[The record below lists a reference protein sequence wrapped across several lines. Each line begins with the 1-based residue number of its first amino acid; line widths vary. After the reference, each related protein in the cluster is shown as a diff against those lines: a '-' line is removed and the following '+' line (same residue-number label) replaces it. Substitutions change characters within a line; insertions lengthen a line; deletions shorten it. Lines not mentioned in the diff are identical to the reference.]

1 MAENAKIIK
10 LVDGTEAMFDINTSL
25 SDIDKRL
32 LAEGLPAR
40 DTKIKPFAER
50 GDAETAMA
58 KINLPIV
65 QGVTGVLGLPALIQE
80 GLQLGAEK
88 ISQAGLNPLAV
99 FYGSLGEKR
108 TPEQT
113 RAGRPIGTL
122 PTPVQMQKA
131 VGEYIP
137 MQRAESFPGQL
148 AQTAVRNVVSAPVPG
163 AVLPSLL
170 SAGGE
175 ESLAFPFRGTDLEP
189 YARMVGGVAAP
200 LVSAPS
206 VMRSPLERMYAE
218 STKRM
223 TPQEIEA
230 AQRLQQQSFQMGMPV
245 TSFEA
250 MQQAAQGRTTLP
262 SIQRQVEGTPR
273 SAPIMAE
280 FMGTRGR
287 QTQETLEQTFPM
299 TTRQKMGTE
308 VQRSAKE
315 EQRAVQAQITK
326 EASPAFE
333 AIKEKKIPQS
343 WMKNLENES
352 AVISEA
358 SKAVDNIPA
367 YQDLLKGYETN
378 SIARIEAMRQFL
390 SDKYS
395 ILAGASQGKV
405 TGEMLAYDN
414 ARRKLLEKADDQIN
428 AYKPAREQYQ
438 ATREKFEAPIIES
451 PIPALAKTNELA
463 KQFGDVFATNP
474 AQSGLN
480 PDKVT
485 RTMQAMAKSDPNLP
499 KEFLNQYM
507 RASLEGVQRAASR
520 QAGTVGA
527 RFADTIVKNTTQR
540 ENLKAAFRE
549 VYGTK
554 GSEAVKGLN
563 VMLDVLEAQGRRLPA
578 GSQTQEKG
586 MLAEESIGL
595 LGKSFK
601 NIPGAIGNL
610 YQGIF
615 YGRDYEKIAKAMTS
629 PNGVEALEKLA
640 KAGKDRKKIGLAF
653 TELQQVVKSFDEE
666 QE

>member
-1 MAENAKIIK
+1 MAENAKIVK
-10 LVDGTEAMFDINTSL
+10 LVDGTEAMFDITASL
-25 SDIDKRL
+25 SDIDKKL
-32 LAEGLPAR
+32 AAEGLPAR
-40 DTKIKPFAER
+40 DTKVKPFAER
-50 GDAETAMA
+50 SDVETTLA

-65 QGVTGVLGLPALIQE
+65 QGVTGILGLPALIQE

-88 ISQAGLNPLAV
+88 ISQAVMG
-99 FYGSLGEKR
+99 R

-113 RAGRPIGTL
+113 RVSRPIATL

-163 AVLPSLL
+163 ALVPSLL
-170 SAGGE
+170 AAGGE
-175 ESLAFPFRGTDLEP
+175 ETLAYPFRGTDLEP

-200 LVSAPS
+200 LVSAPT
-206 VMRSPLERMYAE
+206 VMRSPLERMYTE
-218 STKRM
+218 STRTM
-223 TPQEIEA
+223 TPRDIELA
-230 AQRLQQQSFQMGMPV
+230 KRIQQQSFDIGMPT

-262 SIQRQVEGTPR
+262 AIQRQVEVTPS
-273 SAPIMAE
+273 SAPLMAE

-287 QTQETLEQTFPM
+287 QTQQALEQAFPM

-308 VQRSAKE
+308 VQKSALA
-315 EQRAVQAQITK
+315 EQRAVQKQITE
-326 EASPAFE
+326 EASPALE
-333 AIKEKKIPQS
+333 AVKEKKIPQS
-343 WMKNLENES
+343 WMTNLENES
-352 AVISEA
+352 AVIAEA

-395 ILAGASQGKV
+395 TLAAQAQGKV
-405 TGEMLAYDN
+405 TGEMKAYEA
-414 ARRKLLEKADDQIN
+414 ARKKLLDRADEQVKG
-428 AYKPAREQYQ
+428 YKPARELYQ
-438 ATREKFEAPIIES
+438 GTREKFEAPIIES
-451 PIPALAKTNELA
+451 PIPGLAKTNELA
-463 KQFGDVFATNP
+463 TQFGEVFAKNP
-474 AQSGLN
+474 AQLGLT

-485 RTMQAMAKSDPNLP
+485 RTMQAMGKADPNLP

-507 RASLEGVQRAASR
+507 RASLESVQRAAST

-554 GSEAVKGLN
+554 GTEAVKGLN

-578 GSQTQEKG
+578 GSPTAEKG
-586 MLAEESIGL
+586 MLAEASVGL
-595 LGKSFK
+595 LGKSFR

-615 YGRDYEKIAKAMTS
+615 YGRDYEKIAKAITS
-629 PNGVEALEKLA
+629 PNGIETLEKLA
-640 KAGKDRKKIGLAF
+640 KAGKDRKKIGLAL
-653 TELQQVVKSFDEE
+653 TEMQQVVKAFDEE
-666 QE
+666 QSE

>member
-1 MAENAKIIK
+1 MAETGKIVRLK
-10 LVDGTEAMFDINTSL
+10 DGSEAVFNIRESL
-25 SDIDKRL
+25 ADIDKKL
-32 LAEGLPAR
+32 SEQGLER
-40 DTKIKPFAER
+40 DPSVKPYAER
-50 GDAETAMA
+50 GAVDTALA

-88 ISQAGLNPLAV
+88 ISQAVMG
-99 FYGSLGEKR
+99 R

-113 RAGRPIGTL
+113 RVSRPIATL
-122 PTPVQMQKA
+122 PTPAQMQKA

-163 AVLPSLL
+163 AVVPSLL
-170 SAGGE
+170 AAGGE
-175 ESLAFPFRGTDLEP
+175 ETLAYPFRGTDLEP
-189 YARMVGGVAAP
+189 YARMVGGVATP

-206 VMRSPLERMYAE
+206 VMRSPLERMYTE
-218 STKRM
+218 STRAMSPRDIELAKR
-223 TPQEIEA
+223 I
-230 AQRLQQQSFQMGMPV
+230 QQQSFDIGMPT

-262 SIQRQVEGTPR
+262 AIQRQVEVTPR
-273 SAPIMAE
+273 SAPLMAE

-287 QTQETLEQTFPM
+287 QTQETLEQAFPM

-308 VQRSAKE
+308 VQKSALA
-315 EQRAVQAQITK
+315 EQRAVQKQITE
-326 EASPAFE
+326 EASPALE
-333 AIKEKKIPQS
+333 AVKEKKIPQS
-343 WMKNLENES
+343 WMTNLENES
-352 AVISEA
+352 AVIAEA

-395 ILAGASQGKV
+395 TLAAQAQGKV
-405 TGEMLAYDN
+405 TGEMKAYEA
-414 ARRKLLEKADDQIN
+414 ARKKLLDRADEQVKG
-428 AYKPAREQYQ
+428 YKPAREQYQ

-451 PIPALAKTNELA
+451 PIPGLARTNELA
-463 KQFGDVFATNP
+463 TQFGEVFAKNP
-474 AQSGLN
+474 AQVGLT

-485 RTMQAMAKSDPNLP
+485 RTMQAMGKADANLP

-554 GSEAVKGLN
+554 GTEAVKGLN

-578 GSQTQEKG
+578 GSPTAEKG
-586 MLAEESIGL
+586 MLAEESVGL
-595 LGKSFK
+595 LGKSFR

-615 YGRDYEKIAKAMTS
+615 YGRDYEKIAKAITS
-629 PNGVEALEKLA
+629 PNGIETLEKLA

-653 TELQQVVKSFDEE
+653 TELQQVVKSLDEE

>member
-1 MAENAKIIK
+1 MANRKVVK
-10 LVDGTEAMFDINTSL
+10 LTDGTEADFDINASL
-25 SDIDKRL
+25 ADIDKRL
-32 LAEGLPAR
+32 AQEGLER
-40 DTKIKPFAER
+40 DTKVKPFAER
-50 GDAETAMA
+50 SEVDTTMA

-88 ISQAGLNPLAV
+88 ISQAVMG
-99 FYGSLGEKR
+99 R

-113 RAGRPIGTL
+113 RAGRPIATL
-122 PTPVQMQKA
+122 PTPVQMQRA

-175 ESLAFPFRGTDLEP
+175 ESLAYPFRGTDLEP
-189 YARMVGGVAAP
+189 YARMVGGVATP
-200 LVSAPS
+200 LVAAPG
-206 VMRSPLERMYAE
+206 VIKSPLERMYAE
-218 STKRM
+218 STRTM
-223 TPQEIEA
+223 TPREIEQA
-230 AQRLQQQSFQMGMPV
+230 SRLQQQSFQMGMPV

-262 SIQRQVEGTPR
+262 SIQRQVEATPR

-280 FMGTRGR
+280 FMGTRGQ
-287 QTQETLEQTFPM
+287 QTQETLERAFPI
-299 TTRQKMGTE
+299 TQRPKMGTE
-308 VQRSAKE
+308 VQRAAQA
-315 EQRAVQAQITK
+315 EQRAVQKQITE

-343 WMKNLENES
+343 WMTNLENES
-352 AVISEA
+352 AVIAEA

-367 YQDLLKGYETN
+367 YKDLLKGFESN
-378 SIARIEAMRQFL
+378 SIARVEAMRQYL
-390 SDKYS
+390 ADKYDN
-395 ILAGASQGKV
+395 LATQAQGKV
-405 TGEMLAYDN
+405 TGEMKAYQT
-414 ARRKLLEKADDQIN
+414 ARTKLVQKADDQVTG
-428 AYKPAREQYQ
+428 YKPAREQYQ
-438 ATREKFEAPIIES
+438 ATREKFETPIIES
-451 PIPALAKTNELA
+451 PIPNLARTNELA
-463 KQFGDVFATNP
+463 KQFGEVFATNP

-480 PDKVT
+480 PEKVS
-485 RTMQAMAKSDPNLP
+485 RTIKAMANADPNLP

-507 RASLEGVQRAASR
+507 RASLEGVQRASSR

-527 RFADTIVKNTTQR
+527 RFADTIVKNTTQK
-540 ENLKAAFRE
+540 ENLKVAFRE

-563 VMLDVLEAQGRRLPA
+563 VMLDVLEAQGRRLPS
-578 GSQTQEKG
+578 GSPTAEKG

-595 LGKSFK
+595 LGKSFR

-615 YGRDYEKIAKAMTS
+615 YGRDYEKIAKAITS

-653 TELQQVVKSFDEE
+653 TEIQQIVKSFDEE
-666 QE
+666 QQ

>member
-1 MAENAKIIK
+1 MANRKVVK
-10 LVDGTEAMFDINTSL
+10 LTDGTEADFDINASL
-25 SDIDKRL
+25 ADIDKRL
-32 LAEGLPAR
+32 AQEGLER
-40 DTKIKPFAER
+40 DTKVKPFAER
-50 GDAETAMA
+50 GEVDTTMA

-88 ISQAGLNPLAV
+88 ISQAVMG
-99 FYGSLGEKR
+99 R

-113 RAGRPIGTL
+113 RAGRPIATL
-122 PTPVQMQKA
+122 PTPVQMQRA

-175 ESLAFPFRGTDLEP
+175 ESLAYPFRGTDLEP
-189 YARMVGGVAAP
+189 YARMVGGVATP
-200 LVSAPS
+200 LVAAPG
-206 VMRSPLERMYAE
+206 VIKSPLERMYAE
-218 STKRM
+218 STRTM
-223 TPQEIEA
+223 TPREIEQA
-230 AQRLQQQSFQMGMPV
+230 SRLQQQSFQMGMPV

-262 SIQRQVEGTPR
+262 SIQRQVEATPR

-280 FMGTRGR
+280 FMGTRGQ
-287 QTQETLEQTFPM
+287 QTQETLERAFPI
-299 TTRQKMGTE
+299 TQRPKMGTE
-308 VQRSAKE
+308 VQRAAQA
-315 EQRAVQAQITK
+315 EQRAVQKQITE

-343 WMKNLENES
+343 WMTNLENES
-352 AVISEA
+352 AVIAEA

-367 YQDLLKGYETN
+367 YKDLLKGFESN
-378 SIARIEAMRQFL
+378 SIARVEAMRQYL
-390 SDKYS
+390 ADKYDN
-395 ILAGASQGKV
+395 LATQAQGKV
-405 TGEMLAYDN
+405 TGEMKAYQT
-414 ARRKLLEKADDQIN
+414 ARTKLVQKADDQVTG
-428 AYKPAREQYQ
+428 YKPAREQYQ
-438 ATREKFEAPIIES
+438 ATREKFETPIIES
-451 PIPALAKTNELA
+451 PIPNLARTNELA
-463 KQFGDVFATNP
+463 KQFGEVFATNP

-480 PDKVT
+480 PEKVS
-485 RTMQAMAKSDPNLP
+485 RTIKAMANADPNLP

-507 RASLEGVQRAASR
+507 RASLEGVQRASSR

-527 RFADTIVKNTTQR
+527 RFADTIVKNTTQK

-563 VMLDVLEAQGRRLPA
+563 VMLDVLEAQGRRLPS
-578 GSQTQEKG
+578 GSPTAEKG

-595 LGKSFK
+595 LGKSFR

-615 YGRDYEKIAKAMTS
+615 YGRDYEKIAKAITS

-653 TELQQVVKSFDEE
+653 TEIQQIVKSFDEE
-666 QE
+666 QQ

>member
-1 MAENAKIIK
+1 MAENAKIVK
-10 LVDGTEAMFDINTSL
+10 LIDGTEAMFDITTSL

-32 LAEGLPAR
+32 ASEGLPAR
-40 DTKIKPFAER
+40 DTKVKPFAER
-50 GDAETAMA
+50 GTVDTALA

-65 QGVTGVLGLPALIQE
+65 QGVTGLVGLPALIQE
-80 GLQLGAEK
+80 GIQKGAET
-88 ISQAGLNPLAV
+88 ISQKV
-99 FYGSLGEKR
+99 FGR
-108 TPEQT
+108 TAEQAA
-113 RAGRPIGTL
+113 AGRPIASL

-175 ESLAFPFRGTDLEP
+175 ESLAYPFRGTDLEP
-189 YARMVGGVAAP
+189 YARMVGGVATP
-200 LVSAPS
+200 LVAAPG
-206 VMRSPLERMYAE
+206 VIKSPLERMYAE
-218 STKRM
+218 STRTM
-223 TPQEIEA
+223 TPREIEQA
-230 AQRLQQQSFQMGMPV
+230 SRLQQQSFQMGMPV

-262 SIQRQVEGTPR
+262 SIQRQVEATPR

-280 FMGTRGR
+280 FMGTRGQ
-287 QTQETLEQTFPM
+287 QTQETLERAFPI
-299 TTRQKMGTE
+299 TQRPKMGTE
-308 VQRSAKE
+308 VQRAAQA
-315 EQRAVQAQITK
+315 EQRAVQKQITE

-343 WMKNLENES
+343 WMTNLENES
-352 AVISEA
+352 AVIAEA

-367 YQDLLKGYETN
+367 YKDLLKGCESN
-378 SIARIEAMRQFL
+378 SIARVEAMRQYL
-390 SDKYS
+390 ADKYDN
-395 ILAGASQGKV
+395 LATQAQGKV
-405 TGEMLAYDN
+405 TGEMKAYQT
-414 ARRKLLEKADDQIN
+414 ARTKLVQKADDQVTG
-428 AYKPAREQYQ
+428 YKPAREQYQ
-438 ATREKFEAPIIES
+438 ATREKFETPIIES
-451 PIPALAKTNELA
+451 PIPNLARTNELA
-463 KQFGDVFATNP
+463 KQFGEVFATNP

-480 PDKVT
+480 PKKVS
-485 RTMQAMAKSDPNLP
+485 RTIKAMANADPNLP

-507 RASLEGVQRAASR
+507 RASLEGVQRASSR

-527 RFADTIVKNTTQR
+527 RFADTIVKNTTQK

-563 VMLDVLEAQGRRLPA
+563 VMLDVLEAQGRRLPS
-578 GSQTQEKG
+578 GSPTAEKG

-595 LGKSFK
+595 LGKSFR

-615 YGRDYEKIAKAMTS
+615 YGRDYEKIAKAITS
-629 PNGVEALEKLA
+629 PNGVETLEKLA

-666 QE
+666 QTE

>member
-1 MAENAKIIK
+1 MANRKVVK
-10 LVDGTEAMFDINTSL
+10 LTDGTEADFDINTSL
-25 SDIDKRL
+25 ADIDKK
-32 LAEGLPAR
+32 LAQEGLER
-40 DTKIKPFAER
+40 DTKVKPFAER
-50 GDAETAMA
+50 GAVETTMA

-88 ISQAGLNPLAV
+88 ISQAVMG
-99 FYGSLGEKR
+99 R

-113 RAGRPIGTL
+113 RAGRPIATL
-122 PTPVQMQKA
+122 PTPVQMQRA

-175 ESLAFPFRGTDLEP
+175 ESLAYPFRGTDLEP
-189 YARMVGGVAAP
+189 YARMVGGVATP
-200 LVSAPS
+200 LVAAPG
-206 VMRSPLERMYAE
+206 VIKSPLERMYAE
-218 STKRM
+218 STRTM
-223 TPQEIEA
+223 TPREIEQA
-230 AQRLQQQSFQMGMPV
+230 SRLQQQSFQMGMPV

-262 SIQRQVEGTPR
+262 SIQRQVEATPR

-280 FMGTRGR
+280 FMGTRGQ
-287 QTQETLEQTFPM
+287 QTQETLERAFPI
-299 TTRQKMGTE
+299 TQRPKMGTE
-308 VQRSAKE
+308 VQRAAQA
-315 EQRAVQAQITK
+315 EQRAVQKQITE

-343 WMKNLENES
+343 WMTNLENES
-352 AVISEA
+352 AVIAEA

-367 YQDLLKGYETN
+367 YKDLLKGFESN
-378 SIARIEAMRQFL
+378 SIARVEAMRQYL
-390 SDKYS
+390 ADKYDN
-395 ILAGASQGKV
+395 LATQAQGKV
-405 TGEMLAYDN
+405 TGEMKAYQT
-414 ARRKLLEKADDQIN
+414 ARTKLVQKADDQVTG
-428 AYKPAREQYQ
+428 YKPAREQYQ
-438 ATREKFEAPIIES
+438 ATREKFETPIIES
-451 PIPALAKTNELA
+451 PIPNLARTNELA
-463 KQFGDVFATNP
+463 KQFGEVFATNP

-480 PDKVT
+480 SEKVS
-485 RTMQAMAKSDPNLP
+485 RTIKAMANADPNLP

-507 RASLEGVQRAASR
+507 RASLEGVQRASSR

-527 RFADTIVKNTTQR
+527 RFADTIVKNTTQK
-540 ENLKAAFRE
+540 ENLKVAFRE

-563 VMLDVLEAQGRRLPA
+563 VMLDVLEAQGRRLPS
-578 GSQTQEKG
+578 GSPTAEKG

-595 LGKSFK
+595 LGKSFR

-615 YGRDYEKIAKAMTS
+615 YGRDYEKIAKAITS

-653 TELQQVVKSFDEE
+653 TEIQQIVKSFDEE
-666 QE
+666 QQ

>member
-1 MAENAKIIK
+1 MAENAKIVK
-10 LVDGTEAMFDINTSL
+10 LIDGTEAMFDITTSL

-32 LAEGLPAR
+32 ASEGLPAR
-40 DTKIKPFAER
+40 DTKVKPFAER
-50 GDAETAMA
+50 GTVDTALA

-65 QGVTGVLGLPALIQE
+65 QGVTGLVGLPALIQE
-80 GLQLGAEK
+80 GIQKGAET
-88 ISQAGLNPLAV
+88 ISQKV
-99 FYGSLGEKR
+99 FGR
-108 TPEQT
+108 TAEQAA
-113 RAGRPIGTL
+113 AGRPIASL

-175 ESLAFPFRGTDLEP
+175 ESLAYPFRGTDLEP
-189 YARMVGGVAAP
+189 YARMVGGVATP
-200 LVSAPS
+200 LVAAPG
-206 VMRSPLERMYAE
+206 VIKSPLERMYAE
-218 STKRM
+218 STRTM
-223 TPQEIEA
+223 TPREIEQA
-230 AQRLQQQSFQMGMPV
+230 SRLQQQSFQMGMPV

-262 SIQRQVEGTPR
+262 SIQRQVEATPR

-280 FMGTRGR
+280 FMGTRGQ
-287 QTQETLEQTFPM
+287 QTQETLERAFPI
-299 TTRQKMGTE
+299 TQRPKMGTE
-308 VQRSAKE
+308 VQRAAQA
-315 EQRAVQAQITK
+315 EQRAVQKQITE

-343 WMKNLENES
+343 WMTNLENES
-352 AVISEA
+352 AVIAEA

-367 YQDLLKGYETN
+367 YKDLLKGFESN
-378 SIARIEAMRQFL
+378 SIARVEAMRQYL
-390 SDKYS
+390 ADKYDN
-395 ILAGASQGKV
+395 LATQAQGKV
-405 TGEMLAYDN
+405 TGEMKAYQT
-414 ARRKLLEKADDQIN
+414 ARTKLVQKADDQVTG
-428 AYKPAREQYQ
+428 YKPAREQYQ
-438 ATREKFEAPIIES
+438 ATREKFETPIIES
-451 PIPALAKTNELA
+451 PIPNLARTNELA
-463 KQFGDVFATNP
+463 KQFGEVFATNP

-480 PDKVT
+480 PEKVS
-485 RTMQAMAKSDPNLP
+485 RTIKAMANADPNLP

-507 RASLEGVQRAASR
+507 RASLEGVQRASSR
-520 QAGTVGA
+520 QAGIVGA
-527 RFADTIVKNTTQR
+527 RFADTIVKNTTQK

-563 VMLDVLEAQGRRLPA
+563 VMLDVLEAQGRRLPS
-578 GSQTQEKG
+578 GSPTAEKG

-595 LGKSFK
+595 LGKSFR

-615 YGRDYEKIAKAMTS
+615 YGRDYEKIAKAITS

-653 TELQQVVKSFDEE
+653 TEIQQIVKSFDEE
-666 QE
+666 QQ

>member
-1 MAENAKIIK
+1 MAENAKIVK
-10 LVDGTEAMFDINTSL
+10 LVDGTEAMFDITTSL

-32 LAEGLPAR
+32 ASEGLPAR
-40 DTKIKPFAER
+40 DTKVKPFAER
-50 GDAETAMA
+50 GTLDTALA

-65 QGVTGVLGLPALIQE
+65 QGVTGLVGLPALIQE
-80 GLQLGAEK
+80 GIQKGAET
-88 ISQAGLNPLAV
+88 ISQKV
-99 FYGSLGEKR
+99 FGR
-108 TPEQT
+108 TAEQAA
-113 RAGRPIGTL
+113 AGRPIASL

-175 ESLAFPFRGTDLEP
+175 ESLAYPFRGTDLEP
-189 YARMVGGVAAP
+189 YARMVGGVATP
-200 LVSAPS
+200 LVAAPG
-206 VMRSPLERMYAE
+206 VIKSPLERMYAE
-218 STKRM
+218 STRTM
-223 TPQEIEA
+223 TPREIEQA
-230 AQRLQQQSFQMGMPV
+230 SRLQQQSFQMGMPV

-250 MQQAAQGRTTLP
+250 MQQVAQGRTTLP
-262 SIQRQVEGTPR
+262 SIQRQVEATPR

-280 FMGTRGR
+280 FMGTRGQ
-287 QTQETLEQTFPM
+287 QTQETLERAFPI
-299 TTRQKMGTE
+299 TQRPKMGTE
-308 VQRSAKE
+308 VQRAAQA
-315 EQRAVQAQITK
+315 EQRAVQKQITE

-343 WMKNLENES
+343 WMTNLENES
-352 AVISEA
+352 AVIAEA

-367 YQDLLKGYETN
+367 YKDLLKGFESN
-378 SIARIEAMRQFL
+378 SIARVEAMRQYL
-390 SDKYS
+390 ADKYDN
-395 ILAGASQGKV
+395 LATQAQGKV
-405 TGEMLAYDN
+405 TGEMKAYQT
-414 ARRKLLEKADDQIN
+414 ARTKLVQKADDQVTG
-428 AYKPAREQYQ
+428 YKPAREQYQ
-438 ATREKFEAPIIES
+438 ATREKFETPIIES
-451 PIPALAKTNELA
+451 PIPNLARTNELA
-463 KQFGDVFATNP
+463 KQFGEVFATNP

-480 PDKVT
+480 PEKVS
-485 RTMQAMAKSDPNLP
+485 RTIKAMANADPNLP

-507 RASLEGVQRAASR
+507 RASLEGVQRASSR

-527 RFADTIVKNTTQR
+527 RFADTIVKNTTQK

-563 VMLDVLEAQGRRLPA
+563 VMLDVLEAQGRRLPS
-578 GSQTQEKG
+578 GSPTAEKG

-595 LGKSFK
+595 LGKSFR

-615 YGRDYEKIAKAMTS
+615 YGRDYEKIAKAITS

-653 TELQQVVKSFDEE
+653 TEIQQIVKSFDEE
-666 QE
+666 QQ

>member
-10 LVDGTEAMFDINTSL
+10 LVDGTEAMFDITTSL

-32 LAEGLPAR
+32 SAEGLPAR

-50 GDAETAMA
+50 GDVETAMA
-58 KINLPIV
+58 KINLPIA

-88 ISQAGLNPLAV
+88 ISQAVMG
-99 FYGSLGEKR
+99 R

-113 RAGRPIGTL
+113 RAGRPIATL
-122 PTPVQMQKA
+122 PTPVQMQRA

-148 AQTAVRNVVSAPVPG
+148 AQTAVRNVVSAPIPG

-175 ESLAFPFRGTDLEP
+175 ESLSFPFRGTDLEP

-273 SAPIMAE
+273 SAPTMAE
-280 FMGTRGR
+280 FMGTRGQ

-308 VQRSAKE
+308 VQRAAKE

-480 PDKVT
+480 PDKVA

-527 RFADTIVKNTTQR
+527 RFADTIVKNTTQK

-563 VMLDVLEAQGRRLPA
+563 FMLDVLEAQGRRLPA
-578 GSQTQEKG
+578 GSPTAEKG

-601 NIPGAIGNL
+601 NIPGTIGNL

-640 KAGKDRKKIGLAF
+640 KAGKDSKKIGLAF

-666 QE
+666 Q

>member
-1 MAENAKIIK
+1 MANRKVVK
-10 LVDGTEAMFDINTSL
+10 LTDGTEADFDIKTSL
-25 SDIDKRL
+25 ADIDKRL
-32 LAEGLPAR
+32 AQEGLER
-40 DTKIKPFAER
+40 DKSVKPFAER
-50 GDAETAMA
+50 GDVETALA

-88 ISQAGLNPLAV
+88 ISQKVMG
-99 FYGSLGEKR
+99 R

-113 RAGRPIGTL
+113 RAGRPIATL
-122 PTPVQMQKA
+122 PTPAQMQKV

-163 AVLPSLL
+163 ALVPSLL
-170 SAGGE
+170 AAGGE
-175 ESLAFPFRGTDLEP
+175 ETLAYPFRGTDLEP
-189 YARMVGGVAAP
+189 YARMVGGVTAP
-200 LVSAPS
+200 LVSAPT
-206 VMRSPLERMYAE
+206 VMRSPLQTMYAE
-218 STKRM
+218 STRTMSPRDIELAKR
-223 TPQEIEA
+223 I
-230 AQRLQQQSFQMGMPV
+230 QQQSFDIGMPT

-262 SIQRQVEGTPR
+262 SIQRQVEVTPR

-287 QTQETLEQTFPM
+287 QTQETLEQAFPM
-299 TTRQKMGTE
+299 TTRQRLGTD
-308 VQRSAKE
+308 VQQAALA
-315 EQRAVQAQITK
+315 EQRAVQKQITE
-326 EASPAFE
+326 EAAPSFE

-352 AVISEA
+352 AVIAEA

-378 SIARIEAMRQFL
+378 SIARIEAMRQYL

-395 ILAGASQGKV
+395 TLAAQAQGKV
-405 TGEMLAYDN
+405 TGEMKAYDD
-414 ARRKLLEKADDQIN
+414 ARRKLLKRADDQIN

-438 ATREKFEAPIIES
+438 ATREKYETPIIES

-463 KQFGDVFATNP
+463 SQLGEVFAQNP
-474 AQSGLN
+474 AKSGLN
-480 PDKVT
+480 PDKVA

-507 RASLEGVQRAASR
+507 RASLEGVQRAAST

-554 GSEAVKGLN
+554 GTEAVKGLN

-578 GSQTQEKG
+578 GSPTAEKG
-586 MLAEESIGL
+586 MLAEASVGV
-595 LGKSFK
+595 LGKSFR

-610 YQGIF
+610 YQGVF
-615 YGRDYEKIAKAMTS
+615 YGRDYEKIAKAITS
-629 PNGVEALEKLA
+629 PNGIETLEKLA

-653 TELQQVVKSFDEE
+653 TEMQQIVKSFDEE
-666 QE
+666 QSE

>member
-1 MAENAKIIK
+1 MAENAKIVK
-10 LVDGTEAMFDINTSL
+10 LVDGTEAMFDITTSL

-32 LAEGLPAR
+32 SAEGLPAR
-40 DTKIKPFAER
+40 DTKVKPFAER
-50 GDAETAMA
+50 GAIDTAMA

-88 ISQAGLNPLAV
+88 ISQAVMG
-99 FYGSLGEKR
+99 R

-113 RAGRPIGTL
+113 RAGRPIATL

-170 SAGGE
+170 AAGGE
-175 ESLAFPFRGTDLEP
+175 ESLAYPFRGTDLEP
-189 YARMVGGVAAP
+189 YARVVGGVATP

-206 VMRSPLERMYAE
+206 VLRSPLERMYTE
-218 STKRM
+218 STSRMSPRDIELAKR
-223 TPQEIEA
+223 I
-230 AQRLQQQSFQMGMPV
+230 QQQSFDMNMPV

-250 MQQAAQGRTTLP
+250 MQQATQGRTTLP
-262 SIQRQVEGTPR
+262 SIQRQVEVTPR

-280 FMGTRGR
+280 FMGARGQ
-287 QTQETLEQTFPM
+287 QTQESLEKAFPM
-299 TTRQKMGTE
+299 TTRPQMGTE
-308 VQRSAKE
+308 I
-315 EQRAVQAQITK
+315 QRAAQK
-326 EASPAFE
+326 EQKALQEQIVKEGSPAFE
-333 AIKEKKIPQS
+333 QIKEKKIPQS
-343 WMKNLENES
+343 WMTNLENES
-352 AVISEA
+352 AVIAEA

-367 YQDLLKGYETN
+367 YQDLLKGYESN
-378 SIARIEAMRQFL
+378 SIARVEAMRQYL
-390 SDKYS
+390 SDKYTTLS
-395 ILAGASQGKV
+395 KQNLGEV
-405 TGEMLAYDN
+405 TGEMKAYDD
-414 ARRKLLEKADDQIN
+414 ARRKLLKKADDQV
-428 AYKPAREQYQ
+428 AGYKPARQNYD
-438 ATREKFEAPIIES
+438 AIRERIQEPVRES
-451 PIPALAKTNELA
+451 PIPGMAATNELPKQFGELFATKPAEIGLTPKKVTMAVQALAKT
-463 KQFGDVFATNP
+463 
-474 AQSGLN
+474 
-480 PDKVT
+480 
-485 RTMQAMAKSDPNLP
+485 DPNLP

-507 RASLEGVQRAASR
+507 RASLEGVQRASSR

-527 RFADTIVKNTTQR
+527 RFADTIVKNTTQK

-578 GSQTQEKG
+578 GSPTAEKG

-595 LGKSFK
+595 LGKSFR

-615 YGRDYEKIAKAMTS
+615 YGRDYEKIAKAITS
-629 PNGVEALEKLA
+629 PNGVETLEKLA

-666 QE
+666 QSE

>member
-1 MAENAKIIK
+1 MAENAKIVK
-10 LVDGTEAMFDINTSL
+10 LIDGTEAMFDITTSL

-32 LAEGLPAR
+32 ASEGLPAR
-40 DTKIKPFAER
+40 DTKVKPFAER
-50 GDAETAMA
+50 GTVDTALA

-65 QGVTGVLGLPALIQE
+65 QGVTGLVGLPALIQE
-80 GLQLGAEK
+80 GIQKGAET
-88 ISQAGLNPLAV
+88 ISQKV
-99 FYGSLGEKR
+99 FGR
-108 TPEQT
+108 TAEQAA
-113 RAGRPIGTL
+113 AGRPIASL

-175 ESLAFPFRGTDLEP
+175 ESLAYPFRGTDLEP
-189 YARMVGGVAAP
+189 YARMVGGVATP
-200 LVSAPS
+200 LVAAPG
-206 VMRSPLERMYAE
+206 VIKSPLERMYAE
-218 STKRM
+218 STRTM
-223 TPQEIEA
+223 TPREIEQA
-230 AQRLQQQSFQMGMPV
+230 SRLQQQSFQMGMPV

-262 SIQRQVEGTPR
+262 SIQRQVEATPR

-280 FMGTRGR
+280 FMGTRGQ
-287 QTQETLEQTFPM
+287 QTQETLERAFPI
-299 TTRQKMGTE
+299 TQRPKMGTE
-308 VQRSAKE
+308 VQRAAQA
-315 EQRAVQAQITK
+315 EQRAVQKQITE

-343 WMKNLENES
+343 WMTNLENES
-352 AVISEA
+352 AVIAEA

-367 YQDLLKGYETN
+367 YKDLLKGFESN
-378 SIARIEAMRQFL
+378 SIARVEAMRQYL
-390 SDKYS
+390 ADKYDN
-395 ILAGASQGKV
+395 LATQAQGKV
-405 TGEMLAYDN
+405 TGEMKAYQT
-414 ARRKLLEKADDQIN
+414 ARTKLVQKADDQVTG
-428 AYKPAREQYQ
+428 YKPAREQYQ
-438 ATREKFEAPIIES
+438 ATREKFETPIIES
-451 PIPALAKTNELA
+451 PIPNLARTNELA
-463 KQFGDVFATNP
+463 KQFGEVFATNP

-480 PDKVT
+480 PKKVS
-485 RTMQAMAKSDPNLP
+485 RTIKAMANADPNLP

-507 RASLEGVQRAASR
+507 RASLEGVQRASSR

-527 RFADTIVKNTTQR
+527 RFADTIVKNTTQK

-563 VMLDVLEAQGRRLPA
+563 VMLDVLEAQGRRLPS
-578 GSQTQEKG
+578 GSPTAEKG

-595 LGKSFK
+595 LGKSFR

-615 YGRDYEKIAKAMTS
+615 YGRDYEKIAKAITS
-629 PNGVEALEKLA
+629 PNGVETLEKLA

-666 QE
+666 QTE

>member
-1 MAENAKIIK
+1 MANRKVVK
-10 LVDGTEAMFDINTSL
+10 LTDGTEADFDINTSL
-25 SDIDKRL
+25 ADIDKRL
-32 LAEGLPAR
+32 AQEGLER
-40 DTKIKPFAER
+40 DKNVKPFAER
-50 GDAETAMA
+50 GDVETALA

-65 QGVTGVLGLPALIQE
+65 QGVTGILGLPALIQE

-113 RAGRPIGTL
+113 RAGRPVATL
-122 PTPVQMQKA
+122 PTPAQMQKA
-131 VGEYIP
+131 AGEYIP

-163 AVLPSLL
+163 ALVPSLL
-170 SAGGE
+170 AAGGE
-175 ESLAFPFRGTDLEP
+175 ETLAYPFRGTDLEP

-200 LVSAPS
+200 LVSAPT
-206 VMRSPLERMYAE
+206 VMRSPLERMYTE
-218 STKRM
+218 STRAMSPRDIELAKR
-223 TPQEIEA
+223 I
-230 AQRLQQQSFQMGMPV
+230 QQQSFDIGMPT

-262 SIQRQVEGTPR
+262 AIQRQVEVTPS
-273 SAPIMAE
+273 SAPLMAE

-287 QTQETLEQTFPM
+287 QTQESLEKTFPM

-308 VQRSAKE
+308 VQKSALA
-315 EQRAVQAQITK
+315 EQRAVQKQITE
-326 EASPAFE
+326 EASPALE
-333 AIKEKKIPQS
+333 AVKEKKIPQS
-343 WMKNLENES
+343 WMTNLENES

-378 SIARIEAMRQFL
+378 SIARIEAMRTYL
-390 SDKYS
+390 SDKYNT
-395 ILAGASQGKV
+395 LASQSQGKV

-414 ARRKLLEKADDQIN
+414 ARRKLLQRADDQIKG
-428 AYKPAREQYQ
+428 YKPAREQYQ
-438 ATREKFEAPIIES
+438 ATREKYEAPIIES
-451 PIPALAKTNELA
+451 PIPGLAKTNELA
-463 KQFGDVFATNP
+463 TQFGEVFAKNP
-474 AQSGLN
+474 AQLGLT

-485 RTMQAMAKSDPNLP
+485 RTMQAMGKADPNLP

-507 RASLEGVQRAASR
+507 RASLESVQRAAST

-554 GSEAVKGLN
+554 GTEAVKGLN

-578 GSQTQEKG
+578 GSPTAEKG
-586 MLAEESIGL
+586 MLAEESVGL
-595 LGKSFK
+595 LGKSFR

-615 YGRDYEKIAKAMTS
+615 YGRDYEKIAKAITS
-629 PNGVEALEKLA
+629 PNGIETLEKLA

-653 TELQQVVKSFDEE
+653 TELQQVVKSLDEE

>member
-1 MAENAKIIK
+1 MAENAKIVK
-10 LVDGTEAMFDINTSL
+10 LIDGTEAMFDITTSL

-32 LAEGLPAR
+32 ASEGLPAR
-40 DTKIKPFAER
+40 DTKVKPFAER
-50 GDAETAMA
+50 GTVDTALA

-65 QGVTGVLGLPALIQE
+65 QGVTGLVGLPALIQE
-80 GLQLGAEK
+80 GIQKGAET
-88 ISQAGLNPLAV
+88 ISQKV
-99 FYGSLGEKR
+99 FGR
-108 TPEQT
+108 TAEQAA
-113 RAGRPIGTL
+113 AGRPIASL

-175 ESLAFPFRGTDLEP
+175 ESLAYPFRGTDLEP
-189 YARMVGGVAAP
+189 YARMVGGVATP
-200 LVSAPS
+200 LVAAPG
-206 VMRSPLERMYAE
+206 VIKSPLERMYAE
-218 STKRM
+218 STRTM
-223 TPQEIEA
+223 TPREIEQA
-230 AQRLQQQSFQMGMPV
+230 SRLQQQSFQMGMPV

-250 MQQAAQGRTTLP
+250 MQQVAQGRTTLP
-262 SIQRQVEGTPR
+262 SIQRQVEATPR

-280 FMGTRGR
+280 FMGTRGQ
-287 QTQETLEQTFPM
+287 QTQETLERAFPI
-299 TTRQKMGTE
+299 TQRPKMGTE
-308 VQRSAKE
+308 VQRAAQA
-315 EQRAVQAQITK
+315 EQRAVQKQITE

-343 WMKNLENES
+343 WMTNLENES
-352 AVISEA
+352 AVIAEA

-367 YQDLLKGYETN
+367 YKDLLKGFESN
-378 SIARIEAMRQFL
+378 SIARVEAMRQYL
-390 SDKYS
+390 ADKYDN
-395 ILAGASQGKV
+395 LATQAQGKV
-405 TGEMLAYDN
+405 TGEMKAYQT
-414 ARRKLLEKADDQIN
+414 ARTKLVQKADDQVTG
-428 AYKPAREQYQ
+428 YKPAREQYQ
-438 ATREKFEAPIIES
+438 ATREKFETPIIES
-451 PIPALAKTNELA
+451 PIPNLARTNELA
-463 KQFGDVFATNP
+463 KQFGEVFATNP

-480 PDKVT
+480 PEKVS
-485 RTMQAMAKSDPNLP
+485 RTIKAMANADPNLP

-507 RASLEGVQRAASR
+507 RASLEGVQRASSR

-527 RFADTIVKNTTQR
+527 RFADTIVKNTTQK

-563 VMLDVLEAQGRRLPA
+563 VMLDVLEAQGRRLPS
-578 GSQTQEKG
+578 GSPTAEKG

-595 LGKSFK
+595 LGKSFR

-615 YGRDYEKIAKAMTS
+615 YGRDYEKIAKAITS

-653 TELQQVVKSFDEE
+653 TEIQQIVKSFDEE
-666 QE
+666 QQ

>member
-1 MAENAKIIK
+1 MAENAKIVK
-10 LVDGTEAMFDINTSL
+10 LVDGTEAMFDITTSL

-32 LAEGLPAR
+32 ASEGLPAR
-40 DTKIKPFAER
+40 DTKVKPFAER
-50 GDAETAMA
+50 GTLDTALA

-65 QGVTGVLGLPALIQE
+65 QGVTGLVGLPALIQE
-80 GLQLGAEK
+80 GIQKGAET
-88 ISQAGLNPLAV
+88 ISQKV
-99 FYGSLGEKR
+99 FGR
-108 TPEQT
+108 TAEQAA
-113 RAGRPIGTL
+113 AGRPIASL
-122 PTPVQMQKA
+122 PTPVQMQRTI
-131 VGEYIP
+131 GEYIP

-175 ESLAFPFRGTDLEP
+175 ESLAYPFRGTDLEP
-189 YARMVGGVAAP
+189 YARMVGGVATP
-200 LVSAPS
+200 LVAAPG
-206 VMRSPLERMYAE
+206 VIKSPLERMYAE
-218 STKRM
+218 STRTM
-223 TPQEIEA
+223 TPREIEQA
-230 AQRLQQQSFQMGMPV
+230 SRLQQQSFQMGMPV

-262 SIQRQVEGTPR
+262 SIQRQVEATPR

-280 FMGTRGR
+280 FMGTRGQ
-287 QTQETLEQTFPM
+287 QTQETLERAFPI
-299 TTRQKMGTE
+299 TQRPKMGTE
-308 VQRSAKE
+308 VQRAAQA
-315 EQRAVQAQITK
+315 EQRAVQKQITE

-343 WMKNLENES
+343 WMTNLENES
-352 AVISEA
+352 AVIAEA

-367 YQDLLKGYETN
+367 YKDLLKGFESN
-378 SIARIEAMRQFL
+378 SIARVEAMRQYL
-390 SDKYS
+390 ADKYDN
-395 ILAGASQGKV
+395 LATQAQGKV
-405 TGEMLAYDN
+405 TGEMKAYQT
-414 ARRKLLEKADDQIN
+414 ARTKLVQKADDQVTG
-428 AYKPAREQYQ
+428 YKPAREQYQ
-438 ATREKFEAPIIES
+438 ATREKFETPIIES
-451 PIPALAKTNELA
+451 PIPNLARTNELA
-463 KQFGDVFATNP
+463 KQFGEVFATNP

-480 PDKVT
+480 PEKVS
-485 RTMQAMAKSDPNLP
+485 RTIKAMANADPNLP

-507 RASLEGVQRAASR
+507 RASLEGVQRASSR

-527 RFADTIVKNTTQR
+527 RFADTIVKNTTQK

-563 VMLDVLEAQGRRLPA
+563 VMLDVLEAQGRRLPS
-578 GSQTQEKG
+578 GSPTAEKG

-595 LGKSFK
+595 LGKSFR

-615 YGRDYEKIAKAMTS
+615 YGRDYEKIAKAITS

-653 TELQQVVKSFDEE
+653 TEIQQIVKSFDEE
-666 QE
+666 QQ